1 VPRILLL
8 LPSATYRAP
17 DFLQAAARLEVDVV
31 VGSEFRQALSHEMGD
46 RALVVPLD
54 NADEAVGA
62 IVALDARTKLDAV
75 LAVDDQGLIVA
86 SLASSALG
94 LRHNPSDAVL
104 ASRDKRLMRELFRSA
119 ALAQPRYVVVA
130 PDGDVAAAADQIGY
144 PAVVKPVS
152 RAASQ
157 GVIRVDDATQ
167 AEAAGVRIRAILEGG
182 REDLLVESF
191 VPGVEV
197 AVEGLLRDGR
207 LEVLAIFDKPDPLDG
222 PFFEETLYVTPSRQP
237 DHVLADLEQT
247 AARAAAAMGLTEG
260 PVHVELRVGPRGE
273 VTILELAARSIGGLC
288 ARSLRFGAG
297 LSLEELIIRHALG
310 LALDGLE
317 RERGASGV
325 MMLPIQVA
333 GVLEEVAG
341 LERARA
347 VDGIVGL
354 EVTIAPGRPVVPLPE
369 GDRYLGFIFARGAT
383 PESVEASL
391 RRAYAQLDVRV
402 R

>member
-1 VPRILLL
+1 
-8 LPSATYRAP
+8 
-17 DFLQAAARLEVDVV
+17 
-31 VGSEFRQALSHEMGD
+31 
-46 RALVVPLD
+46 
-54 NADEAVGA
+54 
-62 IVALDARTKLDAV
+62 
-75 LAVDDQGLIVA
+75 
-86 SLASSALG
+86 
-94 LRHNPSDAVL
+94 
-104 ASRDKRLMRELFRSA
+104 
-119 ALAQPRYVVVA
+119 
-130 PDGDVAAAADQIGY
+130 
-144 PAVVKPVS
+144 
-152 RAASQ
+152 
-157 GVIRVDDATQ
+157 
-167 AEAAGVRIRAILEGG
+167 
-182 REDLLVESF
+182 
-191 VPGVEV
+191 
-197 AVEGLLRDGR
+197 
-207 LEVLAIFDKPDPLDG
+207 
-222 PFFEETLYVTPSRQP
+222 
-237 DHVLADLEQT
+237 
-247 AARAAAAMGLTEG
+247 
-260 PVHVELRVGPRGE
+260 